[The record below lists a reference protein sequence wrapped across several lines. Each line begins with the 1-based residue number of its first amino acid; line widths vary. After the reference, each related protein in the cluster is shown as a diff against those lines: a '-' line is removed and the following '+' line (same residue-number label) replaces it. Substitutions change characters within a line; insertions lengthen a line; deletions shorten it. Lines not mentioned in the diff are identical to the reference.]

1 VNAAQHYDTAAADL
15 IDAPRVP
22 TDLASLV
29 ADAARHFR
37 EILAAR
43 DIRLIRHLDEHAV
56 VRSGHGMLEV
66 VLQNVLENAISFS
79 PKGSAITVSLAANS
93 ETVELQVDDQGP
105 GIDPGKVDH
114 VFERYFSSRPEVG
127 IGADATTEHSGL
139 GLWIVRSNIEALGGQ
154 VSAVNRIGGGLS
166 IVIVLPRSG
175 HQG

>member
-1 VNAAQHYDTAAADL
+1 
-15 IDAPRVP
+15 VP

-43 DIRLIRHLDEHAV
+43 DIRLIRHLEEHAV
-56 VRSGHGMLEV
+56 VRAGHGMLEV

-79 PKGSAITVSLAANS
+79 PKGSAITVSLMAND

-127 IGADATTEHSGL
+127 IGADSTAEHSGL
-139 GLWIVRSNIEALGGQ
+139 GLWIVRRNIEALGGQ
-154 VSAVNRIGGGLS
+154 ASAVNRIGGGLS